1 VLTLVVNSYF
11 CLLTPTGHCIPQD
24 EASLSLCVDF
34 FSGFRGIWDVRAI
47 AYVLA
52 QEINIAL
59 ALLGGFLLCF
69 SGRKSSLG
77 WVELPIKKS
86 QDTG

>member
-34 FSGFRGIWDVRAI
+34 FSGFSGIWDVRAI

-59 ALLGGFLLCF
+59 ALLVSGFAVLFTKKVKPGVGGAAH
-69 SGRKSSLG
+69 
-77 WVELPIKKS
+77 
-86 QDTG
+86 